1 MKILHRPGWV
11 GTQRC
16 GNASL
21 ARTRG
26 QRDALS
32 LPLLILFLSAAC
44 LRADPVVIGSK
55 KFTESYVLGEI
66 AKRTLMDAGISAE
79 HRQGMGGTIIL
90 WQALHAGQID
100 AYSEY
105 TGTIA
110 QEILKTHER
119 LSIQRLENEL
129 VKLGIGMTEPL
140 GFNNT
145 YALVMPRT

>member
-1 MKILHRPGWV
+1 
-11 GTQRC
+11 
-16 GNASL
+16 
-21 ARTRG
+21 
-26 QRDALS
+26 
-32 LPLLILFLSAAC
+32 
-44 LRADPVVIGSK
+44 
-55 KFTESYVLGEI
+55 
-66 AKRTLMDAGISAE
+66 
-79 HRQGMGGTIIL
+79 MGGRIIL

-145 YALVMPRT
+145 YALVMRRTEAQRSGVHTISDLRNHPELKVGLTHEFLDRHDG